1 MFEHN
6 SGMFSLFKW
15 KIRFNIHNNSKLLY
29 LAKTGQYVPN
39 VFCVH
44 VRIDNENDYNEHDA
58 IENSGYY
65 ILSQ

>member
-1 MFEHN
+1 MF
-6 SGMFSLFKW
+6 
-15 KIRFNIHNNSKLLY
+15 
-29 LAKTGQYVPN
+29 QN

-44 VRIDNENDYNEHDA
+44 VRIDNENDYNEYDA